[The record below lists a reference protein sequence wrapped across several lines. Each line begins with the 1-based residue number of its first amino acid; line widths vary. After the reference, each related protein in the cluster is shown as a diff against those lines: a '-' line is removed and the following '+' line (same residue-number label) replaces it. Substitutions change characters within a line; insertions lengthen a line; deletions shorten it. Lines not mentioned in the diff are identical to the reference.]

1 MNDQLHCQTC
11 GDPLPIDGGDC
22 ASAKCLTG
30 SWVSKVEPAAG
41 KRLPP
46 NAGKGRVAGVPNKT
60 TRAAKEA
67 IAFAAEGLG
76 GAERLIAWAQEDPK
90 NESAFWVQVYPKLL
104 PLTVGGDA
112 DNPVKLVFG
121 WMSEE

>member
-1 MNDQLHCQTC
+1 MDEQ
-11 GDPLPIDGGDC
+11 PIN
-22 ASAKCLTG
+22 TG
-30 SWVSKVEPAAG
+30 RFGPGNPG
-41 KRLPP
+41 KP
-46 NAGKGRVAGVPNKT
+46 KGALSKT

-90 NESAFWVQVYPKLL
+90 NESAFWTSIYPKLL
-104 PLTVGGDA
+104 PLTVGGDEN
-112 DNPVKLVFG
+112 NPVKLVFG